1 MSIDVNNFQMKNSSI
16 TDNGTGWESFLREIF
31 ISDPSYADKYR
42 SLAGTI
48 RLPVILDGDTRPRTK
63 VVNNKDPKCI
73 SERAGKMMLF
83 NNYLKE
89 KNLKGTDFRYL
100 EIIYTG
106 PRKDG
111 WYEYD
116 NTLAKFIDYVLPLLK
131 EKVSDVSIDN
141 VVFTEHA
148 SPEKEPVSIHI
159 LYTSAEPCEFAAI
172 WNLYLNFLEQ
182 RENKEVE
189 KTVNKSAQPK
199 EQNINTVETKP
210 IQKEPVQEE
219 KEPDNNKQLR
229 QENIE
234 TQIAIQETAN
244 EEIKEKSIEKE
255 QDISDFVPS
264 VDDLPNEEDLNSE
277 EPIYDLEEQSQS
289 FDDVNLEPTEE
300 EYADENDD

>member
-16 TDNGTGWESFLREIF
+16 TDNGTGWESFLRDIF

-73 SERAGKMMLF
+73 SERAGKMMLL

-116 NTLAKFIDYVLPLLK
+116 NTLAKFIDYILPLLK

-148 SPEKEPVSIHI
+148 SPEKEPVSMHI

-182 RENKEVE
+182 RENKKVDEP
-189 KTVNKSAQPK
+189 VNESAQSK
-199 EQNINTVETKP
+199 EQTINTVEDKP
-210 IQKEPVQEE
+210 IQKETVQEE
-219 KEPDNNKQLR
+219 KEPDNNKQLPE
-229 QENIE
+229 ENIE
-234 TQIAIQETAN
+234 TQTAIQESTNGEIIEDKIEIENNITKFIPN
-244 EEIKEKSIEKE
+244 E
-255 QDISDFVPS
+255 
-264 VDDLPNEEDLNSE
+264 DDLPSDDLKLEELIN
-277 EPIYDLEEQSQS
+277 DLEEQSQS
-289 FDDVNLEPTEE
+289 FDDINLEPTED